1 MMPLSRRL
9 DWVITKSKCVLSAA
23 GSAQIMTMGRRVGIE
38 RKEGGKVESR
48 TRKKSRMEKGEVN
61 GGGGCQRRRRGESWW
76 QPASAPDCKVYCM
89 GKMVGSARPPN
100 LQPPPP
106 LAPISASFS
115 LSASHTLLCFP
126 REPDSTAG
134 LIKLREAERQ
144 KKDREG
150 KRGHTTG
157 RHQSK
162 LRSFS

>member
-1 MMPLSRRL
+1 M
-9 DWVITKSKCVLSAA
+9 
-23 GSAQIMTMGRRVGIE
+23 
-38 RKEGGKVESR
+38 
-48 TRKKSRMEKGEVN
+48 
-61 GGGGCQRRRRGESWW
+61 GGGCQRRRRGESWW

-162 LRSFS
+162 LRSLSQFFPFISRFMIEFLTNTLAVHWVQACSKKLLFDLTSLRTL

>member
-1 MMPLSRRL
+1 M
-9 DWVITKSKCVLSAA
+9 
-23 GSAQIMTMGRRVGIE
+23 
-38 RKEGGKVESR
+38 
-48 TRKKSRMEKGEVN
+48 
-61 GGGGCQRRRRGESWW
+61 GGGCQRRRRGESWW

-157 RHQSK
+157 RHQLK
-162 LRSFS
+162 LRSFSQFFPFISRFMIEFLTNTLAVHWVQACSKKLLFDLTSLRTL

>member
-61 GGGGCQRRRRGESWW
+61 GGGVSKKTKRRELVAACQRSGLQSVLYGENGRKCS
-76 QPASAPDCKVYCM
+76 
-89 GKMVGSARPPN
+89 PPQ
-100 LQPPPP
+100 LAAP

>member
-1 MMPLSRRL
+1 M
-9 DWVITKSKCVLSAA
+9 
-23 GSAQIMTMGRRVGIE
+23 
-38 RKEGGKVESR
+38 
-48 TRKKSRMEKGEVN
+48 
-61 GGGGCQRRRRGESWW
+61 GGGCQRRRRGESWW

-162 LRSFS
+162 LRSFSQFFPFISRFMIEFLTNTLAVHWVQACSKKLLFDLTSLRML

>member
-1 MMPLSRRL
+1 M
-9 DWVITKSKCVLSAA
+9 
-23 GSAQIMTMGRRVGIE
+23 
-38 RKEGGKVESR
+38 
-48 TRKKSRMEKGEVN
+48 
-61 GGGGCQRRRRGESWW
+61 GGGGGQRRRRGESWW

-162 LRSFS
+162 LRSFSQFFPFISRFMIEFLTNTLAVHWVQACSKKLLFDLTSLRTL

>member
-1 MMPLSRRL
+1 M
-9 DWVITKSKCVLSAA
+9 
-23 GSAQIMTMGRRVGIE
+23 
-38 RKEGGKVESR
+38 
-48 TRKKSRMEKGEVN
+48 
-61 GGGGCQRRRRGESWW
+61 GGGGGQRRRRGESWW

-162 LRSFS
+162 LRSFSQFFPFISRFMIEFLTNTLAVHWVQACSKKLLFDLTSLRML

>member
-1 MMPLSRRL
+1 M
-9 DWVITKSKCVLSAA
+9 
-23 GSAQIMTMGRRVGIE
+23 
-38 RKEGGKVESR
+38 
-48 TRKKSRMEKGEVN
+48 
-61 GGGGCQRRRRGESWW
+61 GGGCQRRRRGESWW

-162 LRSFS
+162 LRSFSQFFPFISRFMIEFLTNTLAVHWVQACSKKLLFDLTSLRTL

>member
-1 MMPLSRRL
+1 M
-9 DWVITKSKCVLSAA
+9 
-23 GSAQIMTMGRRVGIE
+23 
-38 RKEGGKVESR
+38 
-48 TRKKSRMEKGEVN
+48 
-61 GGGGCQRRRRGESWW
+61 GGGGGQRRRRGESWW

-162 LRSFS
+162 LRSFSQFFPFISRFMIEFLTNTLAVHQVQACSKKLLFDLTSLRML

>member
-1 MMPLSRRL
+1 M
-9 DWVITKSKCVLSAA
+9 
-23 GSAQIMTMGRRVGIE
+23 
-38 RKEGGKVESR
+38 
-48 TRKKSRMEKGEVN
+48 

-162 LRSFS
+162 LRSFSQFFPFISRFMIEFLTNTLAVHWVQACSKKLLFDLTSLRTL